1 MRSLLF
7 SIAFA
12 VVTLIVLTLAFPAK
26 PKAQEAPSP
35 ATSLFSSTTET
46 SVMRI
51 NAHRGRAEEA
61 RYNNAQSIQNLLG
74 QDVLD
79 GRGQAVAL
87 VHDVIIVNGDD
98 RNDNEAEFLILSDG
112 TQFGM
117 PGRMVALDYDD
128 AVKSEP
134 RRESL
139 KRIDTSDSDDVVA
152 FDYSCGPGMNDTRLL
167 RLNEISVRNTIGTPI
182 YGTKMDQVG
191 MVADVTLKNGRAD
204 LIVFVPTPV
213 MGMGI
218 DPVAL
223 FYDQTLI
230 ISAADGHNAFQ
241 LSPEQD
247 EALSRYRSALR
258 TF

>member
-12 VVTLIVLTLAFPAK
+12 VATLIVLTLAFPAK
-26 PKAQEAPSP
+26 PKAQEAPAP

-152 FDYSCGPGMNDTRLL
+152 FDSWNVSR
-167 RLNEISVRNTIGTPI
+167 
-182 YGTKMDQVG
+182 
-191 MVADVTLKNGRAD
+191 
-204 LIVFVPTPV
+204 IV
-213 MGMGI
+213 
-218 DPVAL
+218 L
-223 FYDQTLI
+223 
-230 ISAADGHNAFQ
+230 
-241 LSPEQD
+241 
-247 EALSRYRSALR
+247 
-258 TF
+258 

>member
-7 SIAFA
+7 SITFA
-12 VVTLIVLTLAFPAK
+12 LITLVVLTLAFPAK
-26 PKAQEAPSP
+26 PKAQEAS
-35 ATSLFSSTTET
+35 ATSLFSSSTET

-51 NAHRGRAEEA
+51 SAHKDYAEET
-61 RYNNAQSIQNLLG
+61 RYSHAQSIQTLLG
-74 QDVLD
+74 ANVQD
-79 GRGQAVAL
+79 GAGKSIAL

-98 RNDNEAEFLILSDG
+98 RDDNEAEFLILSDG
-112 TQFGM
+112 TQFGI

-134 RRESL
+134 RRETL
-139 KRIDTSDSDDVVA
+139 RRINTADTDDVIA
-152 FDYSCGPGMNDTRLL
+152 FDYSIVQNGGDTRFL
-167 RLNEISVRNTIGTPI
+167 RLDEISVRNTIGTPI

-191 MVADVTLKNGRAD
+191 MVADITLKNGKAD
-204 LIVFVPTPV
+204 LIVFIPTPV
-213 MGMGI
+213 MGMGV

-230 ISAADGHNAFQ
+230 VSAADGHNAFR

-247 EALSRYRSALR
+247 AALNNHRSALR